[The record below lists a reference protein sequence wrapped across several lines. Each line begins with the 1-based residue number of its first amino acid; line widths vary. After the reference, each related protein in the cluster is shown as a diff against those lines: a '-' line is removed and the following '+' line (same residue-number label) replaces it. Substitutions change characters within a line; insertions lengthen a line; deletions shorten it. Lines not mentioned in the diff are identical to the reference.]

1 MKIIDTTTNY
11 KEDLMLNLRFN
22 ILDRYVDYFVICEAK
37 FSHSGQEKELFF
49 DIKNF
54 KKFEKKI
61 IYLIVDNEPDNI
73 IINHVNKTSILR
85 NNSVQRINFQRDFI
99 KKSFNQFSPNDFILY
114 SDNDEIP
121 NLENINF
128 EKISNNKIIFNQKL
142 FYYKFNLHLP
152 KVNWYGTK
160 GCSVKNLKTITWLRN
175 IKNKKYNKYR
185 LDTLFSDSKYNN
197 VDIIENGGWHFSNL
211 KNIDE
216 LRLKYLNDEN
226 HAEFSKRMTLEK
238 IKKDLDDWVID
249 YDHFADKRSNFKEKK
264 IKLTKYNL
272 KYLPKY
278 IQQNKKIYKDWLV

>member
-1 MKIIDTTTNY
+1 MKIIDTTTYY

-22 ILDRYVDYFVICEAK
+22 ILDRYVDYFVVCEAK

-61 IYLIVDNEPDNI
+61 IYLIVDNEPNNI
-73 IINHVNKTSILR
+73 NINHDNKTSILR

-175 IKNKKYNKYR
+175 IKNKKYHKYR
-185 LDTLFSDSKYNN
+185 LDTLFSDTKYNDVN
-197 VDIIENGGWHFSNL
+197 IIENGGWHFSNL

-226 HAEFSKRMTLEK
+226 HAEFSKRMTLDK

-264 IKLTKYNL
+264 IKLAKYDL

>member
-1 MKIIDTTTNY
+1 MKIIDTTTYY

-61 IYLIVDNEPDNI
+61 IYLIVENEPNNI
-73 IINHVNKTSILR
+73 IINHDNKTSILR

-128 EKISNNKIIFNQKL
+128 KKISNNKIIFNQKL

-185 LDTLFSDSKYNN
+185 LDTLFSDTKYND

-264 IKLTKYNL
+264 IKLAKYDL

>member
-1 MKIIDTTTNY
+1 MKIIDTTTYY

-61 IYLIVDNEPDNI
+61 IYLIVENEPNNI
-73 IINHVNKTSILR
+73 IINHDNKTSILR

-128 EKISNNKIIFNQKL
+128 KKISNNKIIFNQKL

-160 GCSVKNLKTITWLRN
+160 GCSIKNLKTITWLRN

-185 LDTLFSDSKYNN
+185 LDTLFSDTKYND

-264 IKLTKYNL
+264 IKLAKYDL

>member
-1 MKIIDTTTNY
+1 MKIIDTTTYY

-61 IYLIVDNEPDNI
+61 IYLIVENEPNNI
-73 IINHVNKTSILR
+73 IIKHDNKTSILR

-128 EKISNNKIIFNQKL
+128 KKISNNKIIFNQKL

-185 LDTLFSDSKYNN
+185 LDTLFSDTKYND

-264 IKLTKYNL
+264 IKLAKYDL

>member
-1 MKIIDTTTNY
+1 MKIIDTTTYY

-22 ILDRYVDYFVICEAK
+22 ILDRYVDFFVVCEAK
-37 FSHSGQEKELFF
+37 FSHSGQEKELYF

-61 IYLIVDNEPDNI
+61 IYLIVDNEPNNI
-73 IINHVNKTSILR
+73 NINHDNKTSILR

-175 IKNKKYNKYR
+175 IKNKKYHKYR
-185 LDTLFSDSKYNN
+185 LDTLFSDTKYNDVN
-197 VDIIENGGWHFSNL
+197 IIENGGWHFSNL

-226 HAEFSKRMTLEK
+226 HAEFSKRMTLDK

-264 IKLTKYNL
+264 IKLAKYDL

>member
-1 MKIIDTTTNY
+1 MKIIDTTTYY

-61 IYLIVDNEPDNI
+61 IYLIVENEPNNI
-73 IINHVNKTSILR
+73 IINHDNKTSILR

-128 EKISNNKIIFNQKL
+128 KKISNNKIIFNQKL

-160 GCSVKNLKTITWLRN
+160 GCSIKNLKTITWLRN

-185 LDTLFSDSKYNN
+185 LDTLFSDTKYND

-264 IKLTKYNL
+264 IKLAKYDF

>member
-1 MKIIDTTTNY
+1 MKIIDTTTYY

-61 IYLIVDNEPDNI
+61 IYLIVENEPNNI
-73 IINHVNKTSILR
+73 IINHDNKTSILR

-128 EKISNNKIIFNQKL
+128 KKISNDKIIFNQKL

-185 LDTLFSDSKYNN
+185 LDTLFSDTKYND

-264 IKLTKYNL
+264 IKLAKYDL
-272 KYLPKY
+272 KFLPKY

>member
-1 MKIIDTTTNY
+1 MKIIDTTTYY

-61 IYLIVDNEPDNI
+61 IYLIVENEPNNI
-73 IINHVNKTSILR
+73 IINHDNKTSILR

-128 EKISNNKIIFNQKL
+128 KKISNDKIIFNQKL

-185 LDTLFSDSKYNN
+185 LDTLFSDTKYND

-264 IKLTKYNL
+264 IKLAKYDL

>member
-1 MKIIDTTTNY
+1 MKIIDTTTYY

-22 ILDRYVDYFVICEAK
+22 ILDRYVDFFVVCEAK

-61 IYLIVDNEPDNI
+61 IYLIVDNEPNNI
-73 IINHVNKTSILR
+73 NINHDNKTSILR

-175 IKNKKYNKYR
+175 IKNKKYHKYR
-185 LDTLFSDSKYNN
+185 LDTLFSDTKYNDVN
-197 VDIIENGGWHFSNL
+197 IIENGGWHFSNL

-226 HAEFSKRMTLEK
+226 HAEFSKRMTLDK

-264 IKLTKYNL
+264 IKLAKYDL

>member
-1 MKIIDTTTNY
+1 MKIIDTTTYY

-61 IYLIVDNEPDNI
+61 IYLIVENEPNNI
-73 IINHVNKTSILR
+73 IINHDNKTSILR

-128 EKISNNKIIFNQKL
+128 KKISNDKIINNKKL
-142 FYYKFNLHLP
+142 FFYKFNLHLP

-185 LDTLFSDSKYNN
+185 LDTLFSDTKYND

-264 IKLTKYNL
+264 IKLAKYDL

>member
-1 MKIIDTTTNY
+1 MKIIDTTTYY

-61 IYLIVDNEPDNI
+61 IYLIVENEPNNI
-73 IINHVNKTSILR
+73 IINHDNKTSILR

-128 EKISNNKIIFNQKL
+128 KKISNNKIIFNQKL

-160 GCSVKNLKTITWLRN
+160 GCSIKNLKTITWLRN

-185 LDTLFSDSKYNN
+185 LDTLFSDTKYND

-264 IKLTKYNL
+264 IKLAKYDL
-272 KYLPKY
+272 KFLPKY

>member
-1 MKIIDTTTNY
+1 MKIIDTTTYY

-61 IYLIVDNEPDNI
+61 IYLIVENEPNNI
-73 IINHVNKTSILR
+73 IINHDNKTSILR

-128 EKISNNKIIFNQKL
+128 KKISNNKIIFNQKL

-160 GCSVKNLKTITWLRN
+160 GCSIKNLKTITWLRN

-185 LDTLFSDSKYNN
+185 LDTLFSDTKYND

-226 HAEFSKRMTLEK
+226 HAEFSKRMTVDK
-238 IKKDLDDWVID
+238 IKKNLEDWVID
-249 YDHFADKRSNFKEKK
+249 YDHFADKKSNFKEKK
-264 IKLTKYNL
+264 TKLVKYNFE
-272 KYLPKY
+272 YLPKY
-278 IQQNKKIYKDWLV
+278 IQQNKKYYMDWLV

>member
-1 MKIIDTTTNY
+1 MKIIDTTTYY

-61 IYLIVDNEPDNI
+61 IYLIVENEPNNI
-73 IINHVNKTSILR
+73 IINHDNKTSILR

-128 EKISNNKIIFNQKL
+128 KKISNDKIIFNQKL

-160 GCSVKNLKTITWLRN
+160 GCSIKNLKTITWLRN

-185 LDTLFSDSKYNN
+185 LDTLFSDTKYND

-264 IKLTKYNL
+264 IKLAKYDL